1 MDEFIC
7 QTCNKV
13 YKTYQSLWN
22 HKKRNHK
29 EQLVNFDTKMKNFT
43 CDTCHKKFT
52 RKYTLNR
59 HNETPC
65 KSKVI
70 DTSNEKQQLEKQIM
84 ELQQKVESL
93 KSPSNIMNNSHN
105 NNNYGTINNII
116 YINKP
121 GTENILELNEKE
133 ITEIF
138 DKELTC
144 VTTLIKFINFNERLP
159 HNHSFCAKSLEG
171 KYLLTYDTE
180 ESKIVSTRKKYFY
193 QEILENS
200 VSKMELLYKTHKN
213 KLSKEK
219 RQKIEYN
226 IERLKEIKDSDF
238 SNKILKEIKNKLVE
252 ISYNC
257 KNTVLNTWNNPENKV
272 EGKQSK
278 FAKTDEEILKE
289 LAECDTGP
297 ERITRT
303 SDSDDNSS
311 SDDESS
317 DYGLPKISLNKKTKE
332 IIL

>member
-1 MDEFIC
+1 MEFNC
-7 QTCNKV
+7 QTCNKN
-13 YKTYQSLWN
+13 YKNYQSLWN
-22 HKKRNHK
+22 HKRRIHK
-29 EQLVNFDTKMKNFT
+29 EQQINIIDKVKVYMCKN
-43 CDTCHKKFT
+43 CHKKFV
-52 RKYTLNR
+52 RKDTLYK
-59 HNETPC
+59 HNKTPC
-65 KSKVI
+65 ESAII
-70 DTSNEKQQLEKQIM
+70 DTTQEKQQLEKQII

-93 KSPSNIMNNSHN
+93 KGHVNNSNNIMNNSHN
-105 NNNYGTINNII
+105 NYGTINNI

-200 VSKMELLYKTHKN
+200 VSKMELLYKTHKT

-219 RQKIEYN
+219 RQTVEHN

-238 SNKILKEIKNKLVE
+238 SNKILKEIKNKLIE

-257 KNTVLNTWNNPENKV
+257 KNTVLNTWNNPDNKV

-317 DYGLPKISLNKKTKE
+317 DYDLPKFSLNKKTKE